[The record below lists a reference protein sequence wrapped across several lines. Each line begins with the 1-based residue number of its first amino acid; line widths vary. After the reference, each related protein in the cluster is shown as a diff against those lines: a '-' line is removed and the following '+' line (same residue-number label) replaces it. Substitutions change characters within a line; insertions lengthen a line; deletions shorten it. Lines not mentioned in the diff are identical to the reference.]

1 MRTSVYLG
9 TMGDVN
15 YDTWTLLRQTYVIVD
30 RLIARKCQLFGVTVP
45 AYEVLYMVK
54 CGPKPLSAY
63 MLAQVLGREHHSV
76 VELVN
81 RLIGK
86 GLITRTTIGG
96 RPSLKIT
103 DAGSELVARM
113 VASLPVIEDLFEA
126 VGPDHVEQLR
136 QGLIPLRA
144 AAIQQLG
151 LTDMGEIKIPAVRDL
166 REGAPDGKPRAT
178 PSAL

>member
-1 MRTSVYLG
+1 MRTSVYIG

-30 RLIARKCQLFGVTVP
+30 RIIARKCQLFGVTVP

-63 MLAQVLGREHHSV
+63 MLAQILGREHHSV

-81 RLIGK
+81 RLKSK
-86 GLITRTTIGG
+86 GLVARTTIDG
-96 RPSLKIT
+96 RPSLNIT

-113 VASLPVIEDLFEA
+113 VSSMPIIEELFEA
-126 VGPDHVEQLR
+126 AGPDHVEQLR
-136 QGLIPLRA
+136 QGLKPLRA
-144 AAIQQLG
+144 AALQQLG
-151 LTDMGEIKIPAVRDL
+151 LMDMGEIKIPMVGDL
-166 REGAPDGKPRAT
+166 RGDAPDKKPRAAHAD
-178 PSAL
+178 S